1 MLSRF
6 SVATYHGNE
15 LPHNSSG
22 NARLQSSQL
31 LEPLWIAPRS
41 GARDLIST
49 KEKIKK
55 KKNTERTFTEK
66 KKNLRTRGKGPPL
79 AVKAKCTSLSHRY
92 HFDSLFITSVTS
104 YWKRTGGK
112 MQLHEQRRQTINSW
126 HRFSGG
132 RRSLQR
138 SVLTQLTPGFKERT
152 LDISGFSAQRGWISI
167 FAVPLC
173 TKPKNKQINKQLNK
187 QTNSFV

>member
-1 MLSRF
+1 MTMLSRF

-55 KKNTERTFTEK
+55 KNTERTFPEK
-66 KKNLRTRGKGPPL
+66 KK
-79 AVKAKCTSLSHRY
+79 
-92 HFDSLFITSVTS
+92 
-104 YWKRTGGK
+104 
-112 MQLHEQRRQTINSW
+112 
-126 HRFSGG
+126 
-132 RRSLQR
+132 
-138 SVLTQLTPGFKERT
+138 
-152 LDISGFSAQRGWISI
+152 I
-167 FAVPLC
+167 FAREE
-173 TKPKNKQINKQLNK
+173 KGHH
-187 QTNSFV
+187 